1 MTDQATRVIAAGWY
15 EDPASS
21 AHVRWW
27 NGAAWTDHTREK
39 PATPPQAAAS
49 PNADLGVD
57 QVRELER
64 QFLYAGDA
72 AAQAAAEI
80 GPDGKRSRKPR
91 RSIEA
96 DRARIYAPH
105 TTTGSVWLVALSP
118 ILVVV
123 VGIAVAYFYL
133 YVDPQPIILAVIAL
147 PYLLGLLWAVTDARK
162 LRDWGNEAASPAW
175 GLLSPLVYLLARRR
189 RVKGSGPL
197 VAFLVVLGLV
207 IAVPVGAWALG
218 ATKPVEA
225 ALTIQNTV
233 RNELVG
239 SGQALSVTCPPFAEA
254 TTVGAIYTCDA
265 TLADGRTTTI
275 IVSIDSS
282 DGDFSF
288 APALH

>member
-1 MTDQATRVIAAGWY
+1 MTDQATRVVAAGWY

-39 PATPPQAAAS
+39 PSTAPLPAT
-49 PNADLGVD
+49 ADLGVD

-64 QFLYAGDA
+64 EVLYGGDA

-96 DRARIYAPH
+96 DRARLYAPH
-105 TTTGSVWLVALSP
+105 TSTGSVWLIALSP
-118 ILVVV
+118 ILVIVAAV
-123 VGIAVAYFYL
+123 IVAYFYY
-133 YVDPQPIILAVIAL
+133 YVDPQPIIFAAIGVPL
-147 PYLLGLLWAVTDARK
+147 LLGLLWAVTDARK

-175 GLLSPLVYLLARRR
+175 SLLTPLVYLLARRR

-197 VAFLVVLGLV
+197 AAFLVVLGLV
-207 IAVPVGAWALG
+207 VAVPLAAWALG

-233 RNELVG
+233 RTELV
-239 SGQALSVTCPPFAEA
+239 STGQVASVTCPPFAEA

-265 TLADGRTTTI
+265 VLPDGRTTTV
-275 IVSIDSS
+275 IVSIDSD

-288 APALH
+288 TPALH